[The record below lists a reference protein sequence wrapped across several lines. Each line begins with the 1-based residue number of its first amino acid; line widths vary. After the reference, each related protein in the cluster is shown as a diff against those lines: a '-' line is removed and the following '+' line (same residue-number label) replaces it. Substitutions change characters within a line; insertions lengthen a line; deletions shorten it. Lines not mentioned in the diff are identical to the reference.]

1 MGTGGTDL
9 IWFENPTSGLG
20 LGLGSGDGR
29 EGMLL
34 GCKEGGAM
42 EVVGRGESRW

>member
-9 IWFENPTSGLG
+9 IWFENPTLGLG
-20 LGLGSGDGR
+20 LGLGSGDGG

-34 GCKEGGAM
+34 GCQGGGAM